1 MSTAIMHSASLYD
14 FGEYPRKNQTNT
26 SRSNTQMI
34 VGGGGV
40 GGGNVHNIT
49 PAGGAS
55 NTSNAFVFSPTFNVT
70 AALVATNGS
79 GNAQQTLNGN
89 HHIEQQQ
96 QQHQQQ
102 SQQSP
107 HFHRK
112 IPLSRLL
119 LDLDDASTQHKQQQQ
134 GNNNGGSG
142 ATHHHPLFRTASQPA
157 TRQMVGNL
165 LEMIALNGI
174 KLSQD
179 MSFGSTGSNS
189 ANSISSNNGNNNNQL
204 ATTSNTT
211 SSSSG
216 HRKLERTQSEPLP
229 QQVNTS
235 RYKTELCRPYEEA
248 GECKYGDK
256 CQFAHGMQELR
267 NLQRHP
273 KYKTELCRT
282 FHSVGFC
289 PYGPR
294 CHFVHNAEEARNHNR
309 NVAAYHARLAAAA
322 AAAAGNNSSSQSSQ
336 GAARN
341 GNNGPSMLNGNNQ
354 QHHHGHGHHHSQQHK
369 ALSMAQLQTAILQQ
383 SSMAHAQQQ
392 QQLHHHQQQHH
403 HHHHQLPL
411 SPALSM
417 STGSDRASP
426 IGSLSLSPT
435 TSMANF
441 FPEAISPTL
450 QQGGAIPQPFLFPTS
465 PPASPIEGLSPMA
478 TPPPSS
484 PSLVAMKMG
493 GSGGAGGSMGH
504 AGVNN
509 MATTVGIGQEERLP
523 VFNMLSS
530 VVEPYAQLSL

>member
-26 SRSNTQMI
+26 SRGNTQMI

-40 GGGNVHNIT
+40 GAGNVHNIT
-49 PAGGAS
+49 PVGGAS
-55 NTSNAFVFSPTFNVT
+55 SNSNGFVFASTFNVT
-70 AALVATNGS
+70 AALAATNS
-79 GNAQQTLNGN
+79 NGNGQQTLNGN
-89 HHIEQQQ
+89 HHIE
-96 QQHQQQ
+96 QQQ

-112 IPLSRLL
+112 IPLGRLL
-119 LDLDDASTQHKQQQQ
+119 LDLDDTSAQHKQQQQ
-134 GNNNGGSG
+134 ANNGGAGGGGGGGGGGG
-142 ATHHHPLFRTASQPA
+142 ASHHHTLYRTASQPA
-157 TRQMVGNL
+157 TRQIVGNL
-165 LEMIALNGI
+165 LEMIAMNGI
-174 KLSQD
+174 KLTQD
-179 MSFGSTGSNS
+179 ISFGSTGSNS
-189 ANSISSNNGNNNNQL
+189 VNSISSNNGNNSNQH

-322 AAAAGNNSSSQSSQ
+322 AASAGNNASSQSSQ
-336 GAARN
+336 TGTRT
-341 GNNGPSMLNGNNQ
+341 GNGPSMLNSNNQQ
-354 QHHHGHGHHHSQQHK
+354 QHHHGHGHHHSQQQQQHK
-369 ALSMAQLQTAILQQ
+369 AMSMAQLQTAILQH
-383 SSMAHAQQQ
+383 SSIAHVQQQQQQ
-392 QQLHHHQQQHH
+392 QQLQQHHQQQQ
-403 HHHHQLPL
+403 HHHQLPL

-465 PPASPIEGLSPMA
+465 PPASPIEGLSPMG

-493 GSGGAGGSMGH
+493 GGGH

-509 MATTVGIGQEERLP
+509 MTAIGMQQEERLP

-530 VVEPYAQLSL
+530 VVETHYS

>member
-1 MSTAIMHSASLYD
+1 MSTAIMHSTSLYD
-14 FGEYPRKNQTNT
+14 FGEYPRNKNQNST
-26 SRSNTQMI
+26 SRSSNSQMI

-40 GGGNVHNIT
+40 GGGNNVHNIT
-49 PAGGAS
+49 PVGVSS
-55 NTSNAFVFSPTFNVT
+55 NSSNQLTFSSVYLNATSNS
-70 AALVATNGS
+70 
-79 GNAQQTLNGN
+79 NAQRLN
-89 HHIEQQQ
+89 
-96 QQHQQQ
+96 
-102 SQQSP
+102 
-107 HFHRK
+107 
-112 IPLSRLL
+112 LL
-119 LDLDDASTQHKQQQQ
+119 FALDEGATGPSQHKQQQQ
-134 GNNNGGSG
+134 HGGGGGGGG
-142 ATHHHPLFRTASQPA
+142 AHHSLYRTASQPA
-157 TRQMVGNL
+157 TRHKMEDILDMLSLNAGMKL
-165 LEMIALNGI
+165 LPELT
-174 KLSQD
+174 
-179 MSFGSTGSNS
+179 SFGSAASS
-189 ANSISSNNGNNNNQL
+189 ANSINSNNGGSNSSNSSNNQH
-204 ATTSNTT
+204 ATSNT

-322 AAAAGNNSSSQSSQ
+322 AAAGGNNSSQSSQ
-336 GAARN
+336 GATRSSSN
-341 GNNGPSMLNGNNQ
+341 NNNNGPSMINSNN
-354 QHHHGHGHHHSQQHK
+354 HHHGHGHHHNQQQHSSSSSLK
-369 ALSMAQLQTAILQQ
+369 TLSVVQLHTAAAAAILQQ
-383 SSMAHAQQQ
+383 QTSIAHHQQQQ
-392 QQLHHHQQQHH
+392 QQLHHHQQQQQHHH

-450 QQGGAIPQPFLFPTS
+450 QQGGAIPQPFLLPTS

-478 TPPPSS
+478 SPPPSS
-484 PSLVAMKMG
+484 PSLVAMTLG
-493 GSGGAGGSMGH
+493 GGHGAGGA
-504 AGVNN
+504 AGNN
-509 MATTVGIGQEERLP
+509 SCSTNGQEERLP
-523 VFNMLSS
+523 VFNLLSS
-530 VVEPYAQLSL
+530 VVDPYSQLTL

>member
-1 MSTAIMHSASLYD
+1 MSSILTYALLSSP
-14 FGEYPRKNQTNT
+14 FQNQTNT
-26 SRSNTQMI
+26 SRGNTQVI

-49 PAGGAS
+49 PVGGAS
-55 NTSNAFVFSPTFNVT
+55 SNNSNTFVFSPTFNVT
-70 AALVATNGS
+70 AALAATNS
-79 GNAQQTLNGN
+79 NGNAQQTLNSN
-89 HHIEQQQ
+89 HHIE
-96 QQHQQQ
+96 QQQ

-112 IPLSRLL
+112 VPLSRLL
-119 LDLDDASTQHKQQQQ
+119 LDLDDASVQHKQQQ
-134 GNNNGGSG
+134 GSNGGG
-142 ATHHHPLFRTASQPA
+142 THHHPLFRTASQPA
-157 TRQMVGNL
+157 TRQMMGNL
-165 LEMIALNGI
+165 LEMIAINGL
-174 KLSQD
+174 KLPQD
-179 MSFGSTGSNS
+179 ISFCSAGNNS
-189 ANSISSNNGNNNNQL
+189 ANSISSSNGNNSNNQH
-204 ATTSNTT
+204 AATSNTT

-322 AAAAGNNSSSQSSQ
+322 AAAAGTNSSQSSQ
-336 GAARN
+336 GAART
-341 GNNGPSMLNGNNQ
+341 GNNGPSMLNSNNQQQQQ
-354 QHHHGHGHHHSQQHK
+354 QHHHGHGHHHSQQQQQHK
-369 ALSMAQLQTAILQQ
+369 ALSIAQLQTAMLQH
-383 SSMAHAQQQ
+383 STIAHAQQQ
-392 QQLHHHQQQHH
+392 QQLNQQHQQQ
-403 HHHHQLPL
+403 HHQLPL

-450 QQGGAIPQPFLFPTS
+450 QQGGAIPQPFHFPTS

-484 PSLVAMKMG
+484 PSLVAMKLG
-493 GSGGAGGSMGH
+493 GGGTGGSMGH
-504 AGVNN
+504 AGVNS
-509 MATTVGIGQEERLP
+509 MAGTGQEERLP

>member
-1 MSTAIMHSASLYD
+1 
-14 FGEYPRKNQTNT
+14 
-26 SRSNTQMI
+26 MI

-40 GGGNVHNIT
+40 GGGNNVHNIT
-49 PAGGAS
+49 PVGVSS
-55 NTSNAFVFSPTFNVT
+55 NSSNQLTFSSVYLNATSNS
-70 AALVATNGS
+70 
-79 GNAQQTLNGN
+79 NAQRLN
-89 HHIEQQQ
+89 
-96 QQHQQQ
+96 
-102 SQQSP
+102 
-107 HFHRK
+107 
-112 IPLSRLL
+112 LL
-119 LDLDDASTQHKQQQQ
+119 FALDEGATGPSQHKQQQH
-134 GNNNGGSG
+134 GGGGGGGG
-142 ATHHHPLFRTASQPA
+142 AHHSLYRTASQPA
-157 TRQMVGNL
+157 TRHKMEDILDMLSLNAGMKL
-165 LEMIALNGI
+165 LPELT
-174 KLSQD
+174 
-179 MSFGSTGSNS
+179 SFGSAASS
-189 ANSISSNNGNNNNQL
+189 ANSINSNNGGSNSSNNSNNQH
-204 ATTSNTT
+204 ATSNT

-322 AAAAGNNSSSQSSQ
+322 AAAGGNNSSQSSQ
-336 GAARN
+336 GATRSSSN
-341 GNNGPSMLNGNNQ
+341 NNNNNGPSMINSNN
-354 QHHHGHGHHHSQQHK
+354 HHHGHGHHHNQQQHNSSGSLK
-369 ALSMAQLQTAILQQ
+369 TLSVVQLHTAAAAAILQQ
-383 SSMAHAQQQ
+383 QTSIAHHQQQQ
-392 QQLHHHQQQHH
+392 QQLHHHQQQHHH

-450 QQGGAIPQPFLFPTS
+450 QQGGAIPQPFLLPTS

-478 TPPPSS
+478 SPPPSS
-484 PSLVAMKMG
+484 PSLVAMTLG
-493 GSGGAGGSMGH
+493 GGHGAGGA
-504 AGVNN
+504 AGNN
-509 MATTVGIGQEERLP
+509 SCSTNGQEERLP
-523 VFNMLSS
+523 VFNLLSS
-530 VVEPYAQLSL
+530 VVDPYSQLTL

>member
-1 MSTAIMHSASLYD
+1 MYAVTSCHAFVVARGVLLVID
-14 FGEYPRKNQTNT
+14 PRLNQTNT
-26 SRSNTQMI
+26 SRGNTQI

-40 GGGNVHNIT
+40 GGANVHSIT
-49 PAGGAS
+49 PVGGAS
-55 NTSNAFVFSPTFNVT
+55 SNSNAFVFSPTLCNVT
-70 AALVATNGS
+70 AALAATSNIGNG
-79 GNAQQTLNGN
+79 QQTLNNN
-89 HHIEQQQ
+89 HHMEQQ
-96 QQHQQQ
+96 QQQ

-112 IPLSRLL
+112 VPLSRLL
-119 LDLDDASTQHKQQQQ
+119 LDLDDASSQHKQQQ
-134 GNNNGGSG
+134 GGTNGGG

-157 TRQMVGNL
+157 THQMMGNL
-165 LEMIALNGI
+165 LEMFAINGL

-179 MSFGSTGSNS
+179 VSFCSSSTTGNNTA
-189 ANSISSNNGNNNNQL
+189 ANSISSNNGNNQH

-322 AAAAGNNSSSQSSQ
+322 AAAAGTNSSQSSQ
-336 GAARN
+336 GAARTGN
-341 GNNGPSMLNGNNQ
+341 NNGPSMLNSNNQ
-354 QHHHGHGHHHSQQHK
+354 QHHHGH
-369 ALSMAQLQTAILQQ
+369 
-383 SSMAHAQQQ
+383 
-392 QQLHHHQQQHH
+392 
-403 HHHHQLPL
+403 
-411 SPALSM
+411 
-417 STGSDRASP
+417 
-426 IGSLSLSPT
+426 
-435 TSMANF
+435 
-441 FPEAISPTL
+441 AISPTL

-484 PSLVAMKMG
+484 PSLVAMKL
-493 GSGGAGGSMGH
+493 GGAGGSMGGH
-504 AGVNN
+504 ANS
-509 MATTVGIGQEERLP
+509 MAGIGQEERLP